1 MHNASAGRGFVSRS
15 TYHAWWVD
23 FQEEFSYSEKK
34 RRRFSYSEKKKIH
47 EKIENL
53 GFGEWEERPTAG
65 RIVSRGTE
73 GEDRGAGERAGS

>member
-34 RRRFSYSEKKKIH
+34 KIH

-53 GFGEWEERPTAG
+53 VFGELEERPAAG
-65 RIVSRGTE
+65 GIVPRGTE

>member
-23 FQEEFSYSEKK
+23 FQEE
-34 RRRFSYSEKKKIH
+34 FSYSEKKKIH

>member
-34 RRRFSYSEKKKIH
+34 KIL

-53 GFGEWEERPTAG
+53 VFGELEERPVAG
-65 RIVSRGTE
+65 GIVSRGTE